1 MNGGLVEAAAA
12 GREEN
17 VDGEVAEEVHYRGVR
32 KRGNGKYTAQTRV
45 PKRGS
50 NGWLGTF
57 KTRKEAALAYD
68 RASIKFRGF
77 KDKTNFLIPKEEMNR
92 TRSQTNISGD
102 GSVVS
107 ESSWIINVEQK
118 PKRIE
123 IDLNLPPPPEAEDM

>member
-32 KRGNGKYTAQTRV
+32 
-45 PKRGS
+45 KRGS